1 MGSPSFK
8 HNPDSH
14 NRPASHFSLRK
25 CRYCPIEIFQ
35 VDTLVLGINPGG
47 APSGNRTVIS
57 AQGTDNNGG
66 VITAD
71 GKLIAGLLLN

>member
-1 MGSPSFK
+1 
-8 HNPDSH
+8 
-14 NRPASHFSLRK
+14 
-25 CRYCPIEIFQ
+25 
-35 VDTLVLGINPGG
+35 LGINPGG